1 MSIQTIIIVLAVIT
15 VIGTVGGAIYAVRKE
30 IEKEKQQSQK

>member
-1 MSIQTIIIVLAVIT
+1 MSVQTIIIVFAAIT

-30 IEKEKQQSQK
+30 LEKEKQQNQK